1 MSTRSQLMDRKIW
14 KIQNTREAT
23 CHAAA
28 GTGDNDDDNDNDNDD
43 DDDDYY

>member
-28 GTGDNDDDNDNDNDD
+28 GTGDNDDNDNDD
-43 DDDDYY
+43 YDNDKYDNY